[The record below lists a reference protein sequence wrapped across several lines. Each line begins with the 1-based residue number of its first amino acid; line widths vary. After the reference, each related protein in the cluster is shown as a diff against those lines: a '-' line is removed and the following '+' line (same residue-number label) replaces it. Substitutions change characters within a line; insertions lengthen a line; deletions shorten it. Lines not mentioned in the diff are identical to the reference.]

1 MVAYIVNVTE
11 SSLESVETD
20 CHPPIAASVIQLRW
34 VVCSYVEVLDLDW
47 LTVNDV
53 LAFKHD
59 VILLL
64 SQLVRSSIGIILSFR
79 G

>member
-1 MVAYIVNVTE
+1 MVAYIINVTE
-11 SSLESVETD
+11 SVLESVEANR
-20 CHPPIAASVIQLRW
+20 HPPIAASVIQLRW

-53 LAFKHD
+53 LAFKHNI
-59 VILLL
+59 ILLL
-64 SQLVRSSIGIILSFR
+64 SQLVRSSIGIVLSFR